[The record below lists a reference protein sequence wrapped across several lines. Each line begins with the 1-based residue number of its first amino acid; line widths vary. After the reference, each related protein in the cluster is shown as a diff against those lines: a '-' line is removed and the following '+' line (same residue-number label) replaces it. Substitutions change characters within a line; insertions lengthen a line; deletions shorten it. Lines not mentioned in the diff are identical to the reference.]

1 MAAFRHNASNSCTGE
16 QHEAQRKVGC
26 QNGTTA
32 AALIVTGAVLIGS
45 ASATEIKGRCFG
57 VNSCKDQ
64 GECKSSVNDCKGKN
78 ACKGQ
83 GWLGMLQLEC
93 TNSNGRWETI

>member
-1 MAAFRHNASNSCTGE
+1 MKLNEKSGARMAM
-16 QHEAQRKVGC
+16 
-26 QNGTTA
+26 TA

-57 VNSCKDQ
+57 VNSCKGQ

-83 GWLGMLQLEC
+83 GWLGMLQQDC
-93 TNSNGRWETI
+93 TNSKGRWETI

>member
-1 MAAFRHNASNSCTGE
+1 
-16 QHEAQRKVGC
+16 
-26 QNGTTA
+26 
-32 AALIVTGAVLIGS
+32 VTGAVLIGS